1 MKMDRRKFL
10 GNSSMLVSAGA
21 LGLTAG
27 TLANPTESHAATAA
41 VPSAAEMA
49 PHKYRLVATEE
60 AFATTE
66 QVESFRHM
74 AATEWN
80 DPDVVMWRGFLSNK
94 PLLGKLLDLEH
105 ERLSIMDQTGVD
117 MHVLS
122 LTAPGVQ
129 MLDADAGTAMAAS
142 ANDMLAE
149 VIKRH
154 PTRFAGLASF
164 APQDPNR
171 AAKEIERAMGKL
183 KLNGLI
189 VNSHTNGEYLDD
201 PKFYPIFEAAVSQN
215 AAIYIH
221 PRNLPQHADDIL
233 QGSLNLDG
241 AIWGFQAETG
251 LHAMRLIVAGV
262 FDRYP
267 NLKIVIGHMGEAV
280 PYWLYR
286 IDYMYN
292 VYTSR
297 RPELRKIKGKPSEYV
312 KNNFLIT
319 TSGVNFHPTLKYC
332 HEVLGP
338 ENIMFAIDYPYQES
352 AEAAHFMQTAPLPP
366 EDMEKM
372 THGNAERIFHIT
384 PPAAS

>member
-1 MKMDRRKFL
+1 MKMDRRQFL
-10 GNSSMLVSAGA
+10 GNSSMLASAGA

-27 TLANPTESHAATAA
+27 TLANATESRAAEAA
-41 VPSAAEMA
+41 SPGAAEMA

-60 AFATTE
+60 AFATPE

-74 AATEWN
+74 AATEWH
-80 DPDVVMWRGFLSNK
+80 DPDVVMWRAFLNNK
-94 PLLGKLLDLEH
+94 PLLGRLLDLEH
-105 ERLSIMDQTGVD
+105 ERLSIMDQAGVD

-122 LTAPGVQ
+122 LTSPGVQ
-129 MLDADAGTAMAAS
+129 MLSADAGTALAES
-142 ANDMLAE
+142 ANDQLAE
-149 VIKRH
+149 VIKKH

-171 AAKEIERAMGKL
+171 AAKEIDRAMGQL

-201 PKFYPIFEAAVSQN
+201 PKFYPIFEAATSQN

-233 QGSLNLDG
+233 QGTLSLDG

-267 NLKIVIGHMGEAV
+267 NLKIVLGHMGEAV

-292 VYTSR
+292 VFTSR
-297 RPELRKIKGKPSEYV
+297 RTNVKKIQRKPSEYV
-312 KNNFLIT
+312 KDNFLIT

-352 AEAAHFMQTAPLPP
+352 MEAAHFMQTAPLPP

-384 PPAAS
+384 PPTAS

>member
-10 GNSSMLVSAGA
+10 GSSSMLLSAGA
-21 LGLTAG
+21 LGAANAAG
-27 TLANPTESHAATAA
+27 AR
-41 VPSAAEMA
+41 MA

-60 AFATTE
+60 AFSTPE
-66 QVESFRHM
+66 QVDSFRRM
-74 AATEWN
+74 GATEWN
-80 DPDVVMWRGFLSNK
+80 DPDVVMWRSFLHND
-94 PLLGKLLDLEH
+94 LLLRRLLDFEH
-105 ERLSIMDQTGVD
+105 ERLTIMDQAGVD

-122 LTAPGVQ
+122 LTSPGVQ
-129 MLDADAGTAMAAS
+129 MLDADAGTALATQ
-142 ANDMLAE
+142 ANDQLAE
-149 VIKRH
+149 VIKKH

-164 APQDPNR
+164 APQDPQR
-171 AAKEIERAMGKL
+171 AAKEIERAIGTL

-201 PKFYPIFEAAVSQN
+201 PKFYPIFEAATSQN

-233 QGSLNLDG
+233 QGKLNLDG

-251 LHAMRLIVAGV
+251 LHAMRLIVAGL

-267 NLKIVIGHMGEAV
+267 TLKIVLGHMGEAV

-297 RPELRKIKGKPSEYV
+297 GRDANKIKRKPSEYV
-312 KNNFLIT
+312 KDNFLIT

-338 ENIMFAIDYPYQES
+338 ENVMFAIDYPYQES
-352 AEAAHFMQTAPLPP
+352 MEAAHFMQTAPLPSA
-366 EDMEKM
+366 DVEKIA
-372 THGNAERIFHIT
+372 HGNAERIFHIT